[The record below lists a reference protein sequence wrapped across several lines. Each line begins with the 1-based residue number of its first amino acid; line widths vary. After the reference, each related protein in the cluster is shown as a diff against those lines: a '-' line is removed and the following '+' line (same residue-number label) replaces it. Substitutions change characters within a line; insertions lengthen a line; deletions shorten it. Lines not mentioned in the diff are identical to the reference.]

1 VNVTNLDKVLFPGRA
16 GQRPVTKRELLRY
29 YAEIAP
35 HLLPYLHDRAI
46 NLHRFPDGIDRDG
59 FWQKECPSHA
69 PEWLSRWHYNEA
81 SQGKT
86 DCFAVLENVASV
98 VWMANY
104 AAIELHPWTSA
115 TSNPSEPTWAL
126 IDIDPGTHTTFEQVV
141 ELARLY
147 RVALEHLKLAAM
159 PKLTGKRGIQIW
171 VPVAEG
177 YTFADTR
184 EWVQR
189 LSKAIGDT
197 RPDLISWQWQKEHRR
212 GLARLDYTQNAVN
225 KTLVAPF
232 SVRPEPGAPVSIPIT
247 WDELDDP
254 ELRPDRCHV
263 GDTVDRV
270 REVGDPLNKLIGTQQ
285 RLPEL

>member
-1 VNVTNLDKVLFPGRA
+1 
-16 GQRPVTKRELLRY
+16 
-29 YAEIAP
+29 
-35 HLLPYLHDRAI
+35 
-46 NLHRFPDGIDRDG
+46 
-59 FWQKECPSHA
+59 
-69 PEWLSRWHYNEA
+69 
-81 SQGKT
+81 
-86 DCFAVLENVASV
+86 
-98 VWMANY
+98 MANY

-171 VPVAEG
+171 VPIAEG

-197 RPDLISWQWQKEHRR
+197 RPDLITWQWHKEHRR